1 MVLEMYFKIFNL
13 KVVLKNSLSWL
24 ILVWC
29 RKKNYNDKM
38 ASKYNFNFLIL
49 KQESSRLQLASKI
62 LWIIVD
68 QEERTHTLRV
78 VKICNIQCSFSFF
91 QFLILIFLAIMIFCL
106 CYRVC
111 NILEM
116 VARTW
121 SDLWAGRE
129 GL

>member
-13 KVVLKNSLSWL
+13 KVVLKNSFSWL

-29 RKKNYNDKM
+29 RKKIIM
-38 ASKYNFNFLIL
+38 IISKYNYNFLIL

-68 QEERTHTLRV
+68 QEEGTHTLRV

-106 CYRVC
+106 CHRVC